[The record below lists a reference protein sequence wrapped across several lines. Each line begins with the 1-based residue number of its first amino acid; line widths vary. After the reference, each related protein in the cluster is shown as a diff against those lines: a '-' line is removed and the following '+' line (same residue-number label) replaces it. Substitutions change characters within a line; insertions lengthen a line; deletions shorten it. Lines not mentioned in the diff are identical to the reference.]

1 MLKNNDEMFNK
12 GVIWAKNV
20 IIYNDIIFGSVAKK
34 VGNPCEARESVAIC
48 NNRYPRL
55 ANYHHHAPEKTRKIS
70 A

>member
-34 VGNPCEARESVAIC
+34 VGNPCFARFPSFLPM
-48 NNRYPRL
+48 NRFL
-55 ANYHHHAPEKTRKIS
+55 LVHTKKILS
-70 A
+70 HNFLLV